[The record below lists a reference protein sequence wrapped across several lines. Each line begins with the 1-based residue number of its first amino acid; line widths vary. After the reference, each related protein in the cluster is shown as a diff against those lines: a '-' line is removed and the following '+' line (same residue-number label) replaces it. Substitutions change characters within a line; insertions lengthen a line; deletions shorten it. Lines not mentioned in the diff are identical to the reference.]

1 MRIRFGFINK
11 EQQMNKEQKEQVVA
25 SLNTIADT
33 LTRLLEI
40 VEEQRELADE

>member
-1 MRIRFGFINK
+1 VRIRFGFINK